1 VILSGP
7 LDALE
12 RPSVIGVG
20 RPDALLG
27 ARQCALDDFMPG
39 VADAVE

>member
-1 VILSGP
+1 

-12 RPSVIGVG
+12 RPRVIRVG

-27 ARQCALDDFMPG
+27 ARQCALDDLAPG
-39 VADAVE
+39 VAHAVE